1 MKRKYRAVLGLILAG
16 GVCLSGCSKP
26 GGEASAAQ
34 KLGGSFTTEMTMQM
48 EDWTLAGVVLDFSGG
63 EVTASYKGLGFSVPQ
78 SAMPAKSVLSQMI
91 LVVDELAQQEEI
103 TGKEKD
109 GGVAVEGESEG
120 NPYTLTLTESGDL
133 AGFSLENFDAELTFT
148 QFQAGADV
156 ATEIT
161 TME

>member
-1 MKRKYRAVLGLILAG
+1 M
-16 GVCLSGCSKP
+16 
-26 GGEASAAQ
+26 
-34 KLGGSFTTEMTMQM
+34 
-48 EDWTLAGVVLDFSGG
+48 
-63 EVTASYKGLGFSVPQ
+63 
-78 SAMPAKSVLSQMI
+78 
-91 LVVDELAQQEEI
+91 
-103 TGKEKD
+103 
-109 GGVAVEGESEG
+109 AVEGESEG

>member
-1 MKRKYRAVLGLILAG
+1 MERAFAEP
-16 GVCLSGCSKP
+16 S
-26 GGEASAAQ
+26 
-34 KLGGSFTTEMTMQM
+34 
-48 EDWTLAGVVLDFSGG
+48 TLAGVVLDFSGG